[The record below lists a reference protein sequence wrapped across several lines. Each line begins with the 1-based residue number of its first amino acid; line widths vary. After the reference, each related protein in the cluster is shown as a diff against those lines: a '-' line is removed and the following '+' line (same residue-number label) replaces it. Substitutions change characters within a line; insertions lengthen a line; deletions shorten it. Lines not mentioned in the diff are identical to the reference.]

1 MNFDPIIGNI
11 GAMMI
16 TPAITHNAPHSLPPI
31 KVKVKLE
38 SCQAESGGGALL
50 RRVLVQERS
59 KNIISLRS
67 MHFSSGIRIKAIK
80 RLQNYF

>member
-11 GAMMI
+11 GAMII

-38 SCQAESGGGALL
+38 SCQAE
-50 RRVLVQERS
+50 RRES
-59 KNIISLRS
+59 KNNISLRG
-67 MHFSSGIRIKAIK
+67 MHFSSGIRIKAIQQ
-80 RLQNYF
+80 LQNYF

>member
-16 TPAITHNAPHSLPPI
+16 TPAITHNAPHSLPPF

-38 SCQAESGGGALL
+38 SCQAERGGGALL

-67 MHFSSGIRIKAIK
+67 MHFSSGIRIKAIQQ
-80 RLQNYF
+80 LQNYF